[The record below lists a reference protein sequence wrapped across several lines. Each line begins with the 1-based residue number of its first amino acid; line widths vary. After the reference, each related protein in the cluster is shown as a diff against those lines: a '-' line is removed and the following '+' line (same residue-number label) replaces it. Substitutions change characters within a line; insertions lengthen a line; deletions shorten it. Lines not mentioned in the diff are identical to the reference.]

1 MLLAIPCR
9 KSSLSNHFSKAPEIM
24 LWDSQTNTKR
34 ILALPEAS
42 TNCDPKKS
50 YGHKKYCSHKKYW
63 SKVLQEHKV
72 DAVVVRLIG
81 TNMLS
86 ALFKLN
92 MRVLSAPRGFDTDKF
107 DIDRFDVNQLTPV
120 TQIEFARPSAK
131 KNKAHCSGQSTTC
144 SSTNCSS
151 TNRITSGKRASV
163 NRLSSRTMSHL
174 TKVFKITAQTEQ

>member
-42 TNCDPKKS
+42 TDC
-50 YGHKKYCSHKKYW
+50 GQKKYCGHKKYW

-144 SSTNCSS
+144 SSTNGSS
-151 TNRITSGKRASV
+151 TNSITSGKRASV

-174 TKVFKITAQTEQ
+174 TKVFKITAKTEQ